1 MAKKSKAQERIYM
14 VLFMFGISVLFIS
27 VIAAVHLA
35 TRETVERNRSLFV
48 KRSVLS
54 TAGVTPPETAKE
66 VEKLFSEIAQP
77 IPKDVPVYY
86 KVKTANGEKTVL
98 IQPGSGLWGE
108 IIAHVGFDADKK
120 TLSGINFIVQS
131 ETPGLGAR
139 IAEPWF
145 QTQFIGKYAP
155 FVFVP
160 EKTKSEKPTEFDAIT
175 GATVTTTA
183 VRNIVN
189 TASKRVKELKNGGA
203 K

>member
-1 MAKKSKAQERIYM
+1 MAKRTKTQERIYM

-54 TAGVTPPETAKE
+54 TAGVTPPKTAKE
-66 VEKLFSEIAQP
+66 VEALFGKIAQP
-77 IPKDVPVYY
+77 IPKEIPKYY
-86 KVKTANGEKTVL
+86 KVKTDDGEKIVL
-98 IQPGSGLWGE
+98 IQSGSGLWGE
-108 IIAHVGFDADKK
+108 IIAHVGFNSDKK
-120 TLSGINFIVQS
+120 SLSGINFVVQS

-145 QTQFIGKYAP
+145 QKQFIGKYAP
-155 FVFVP
+155 FVFVA
-160 EKTKSEKPTEFDAIT
+160 EKTRSEKPTEFDAIT

-183 VRNIVN
+183 VKDIVN
-189 TASKRVKELKNGGA
+189 TAAKRVKELKSGGE